1 MTTES
6 AFIPIEGVRTIDLC
20 CYPDPRG
27 SFRELFRR
35 EWLPDL
41 FDDQFQVNCSISHR
55 GVLRGLHYHLR
66 QTDLWIP
73 VSGLLRTGL
82 VDARRD
88 SPTFGASVVLEMGAE
103 NPFGLLIPPGVAH
116 GYLALTELTLAYVVD
131 RYYDASDEHGIAW
144 NDPGPALDW
153 GVDDPVLSERDRD
166 NRPFNWQD

>member
-1 MTTES
+1 M
-6 AFIPIEGVRTIDLC
+6 ARVPAHIPIEGVTTIALSY
-20 CYPDPRG
+20 YPDRRG

-41 FDDQFQVNCSISHR
+41 FDDQFQINCSISHR

-73 VSGLLRTGL
+73 VSGSLRTGL
-82 VDARRD
+82 VDTRRD
-88 SPTFGASVVLEMGAE
+88 SATYGASVTLDMSAE
-103 NPFGLLIPPGVAH
+103 TPYGLLIPPGVAH

-153 GVDDPVLSERDRD
+153 GVDDPILSSRDRENTSFD
-166 NRPFNWQD
+166 W